1 MEGQILC
8 YARFQDASS
17 QVLSSAIKC
26 YHLCFSF
33 SFTLRCCAWLG
44 SPPENLRGG
53 CGRIH
58 CGPVSWSK
66 AHETNETVFKTCFFY
81 PQKVCKLHKLY
92 WNRHR
97 CLQFHFRTKI
107 QLFSLAWGFLSA
119 DSGEAWMHSTIPPHD
134 TLGAFFRF
142 ARHNSLAWGAAGS
155 DGRNQGECPG
165 GLDYA
170 IATFGYRVVPTLGST
185 SISSGQASIFKTFW
199 SARLSWV
206 WHHRVLHLRP
216 RLEWW
221 WHCVARPL
229 QRSSI
234 AKKVFLSP

>member
-66 AHETNETVFKTCFFY
+66 AHETNETVFKTCSLSTKRLQVAQVVLESTSPGVYENSQAFQLGLRLSECIGLWRGLNALHNSTSDTRY
-81 PQKVCKLHKLY
+81 P
-92 WNRHR
+92 RS
-97 CLQFHFRTKI
+97 F
-107 QLFSLAWGFLSA
+107 FSLCQ
-119 DSGEAWMHSTIPPHD
+119 T
-134 TLGAFFRF
+134 
-142 ARHNSLAWGAAGS
+142 HNSLA
-155 DGRNQGECPG
+155 
-165 GLDYA
+165 
-170 IATFGYRVVPTLGST
+170 
-185 SISSGQASIFKTFW
+185 
-199 SARLSWV
+199 
-206 WHHRVLHLRP
+206 
-216 RLEWW
+216 
-221 WHCVARPL
+221 
-229 QRSSI
+229 
-234 AKKVFLSP
+234 